1 MHWPFFSP
9 AASLAASFLI
19 SSVSSKDSIKPE
31 LHKSKTLVKASTSGD
46 EKDSTKIKWEKA
58 ERPQFDKKNPKYH
71 PSDSPDAWKP
81 ASDKISNI
89 REFKPF
95 YFNIKKK

>member
-1 MHWPFFSP
+1 M
-9 AASLAASFLI
+9 
-19 SSVSSKDSIKPE
+19 
-31 LHKSKTLVKASTSGD
+31 
-46 EKDSTKIKWEKA
+46 
-58 ERPQFDKKNPKYH
+58 PQFDKKNPKYH

-95 YFNIKKK
+95 YFNISKK